1 MPQYIERFAVGGSI
15 DDVKKSVLSS
25 LSEIGADNFHTD
37 TTAKS
42 IEGDEADC
50 SDFPDFLIRT
60 QVTARLSIAADTDK
74 EGRNSDLHV
83 EIDLSMLSERKTG
96 LRIGVYLHSVHQFG
110 LTQSCA
116 YIADKITRCIVADWP
131 TVELKY
137 NPMQF
142 SQSAINQASN
152 KKKAFLFACIAVSL
166 FFIWTF
172 GIMVVA
178 SQRRYEEER
187 QSAAREIDQA
197 KQNIIF
203 NHDLEPNP
211 RDRSSPPELKFVL
224 VSVTNSFGNPDRC
237 TLRVDIRKPSRLQL
251 KNLEL
256 VLVLINQ
263 SGWLMR
269 SASVEF
275 EIPNNNQIERHTRWI
290 GFSKEVCE
298 HVDRIRIG
306 QVPICAVSNQP
317 ISMCRSLVKSDPK
330 SGIPVEI

>member
-1 MPQYIERFAVGGSI
+1 M
-15 DDVKKSVLSS
+15 KK
-25 LSEIGADNFHTD
+25 
-37 TTAKS
+37 
-42 IEGDEADC
+42 
-50 SDFPDFLIRT
+50 FPANDLAIRT
-60 QVTARLSIAADTDK
+60 RVTARLSVAADTDN

-116 YIADKITRCIVADWP
+116 YVADKITRCIVADWP

-137 NPMQF
+137 NPIQF
-142 SQSAINQASN
+142 SQPAIKQVSN
-152 KKKAFLFACIAVSL
+152 KNKMFLFALIMVSL
-166 FFIWTF
+166 TCIYTI
-172 GIMVVA
+172 GILVVV
-178 SQRRYEEER
+178 SQRNYEEDR
-187 QSAAREIDQA
+187 QSAAREVDQS
-197 KQNIIF
+197 KQNLIF
-203 NHDLEPNP
+203 NHNLEPNP

-224 VSVTNSFGNPDRC
+224 VSVTNSVGNPDRC

-263 SGWLMR
+263 AGWLIH
-269 SASVEF
+269 SASVDF

-290 GFSKEVCE
+290 SFSKEVCE

-306 QVPICAVSNQP
+306 QVPICAVSHQP
-317 ISMCRSLVKSDPK
+317 FSMCRSLVKSDPK

>member
-83 EIDLSMLSERKTG
+83 EIDLSMLNESKTG

-116 YIADKITRCIVADWP
+116 YVADKITRCIVADWP
-131 TVELKY
+131 TVELKH

-142 SQSAINQASN
+142 SQPAIKQVSIKN
-152 KKKAFLFACIAVSL
+152 KMFLFALIMVSL
-166 FFIWTF
+166 TCIFTI
-172 GIMVVA
+172 GILVV
-178 SQRRYEEER
+178 SQRNYEEDR
-187 QSAAREIDQA
+187 QSAAREVDQS
-197 KQNIIF
+197 KQNVIF
-203 NHDLEPNP
+203 NHNLEPNS
-211 RDRSSPPELKFVL
+211 RDRSSPPELEFVL
-224 VSVTNSFGNPDRC
+224 VSVTNSSGNPDRC

-263 SGWLMR
+263 AGWLIH

-290 GFSKEVCE
+290 NFSKEVCE
-298 HVDRIRIG
+298 HVDRIKIG
-306 QVPICAVSNQP
+306 QVPICAVSNQSF
-317 ISMCRSLVKSDPK
+317 SMCRSLVKSDPK
-330 SGIPVEI
+330 SIIPVEI